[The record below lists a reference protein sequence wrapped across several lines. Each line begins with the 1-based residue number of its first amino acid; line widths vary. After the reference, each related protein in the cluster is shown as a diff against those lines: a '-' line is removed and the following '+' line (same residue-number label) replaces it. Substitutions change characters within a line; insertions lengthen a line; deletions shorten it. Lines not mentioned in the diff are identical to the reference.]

1 MRRTQERR
9 WSPALGRDMELI
21 RFGEHG
27 RPFIAFPISM
37 GDCRLWE
44 ENGLVA
50 SLAGAIDGGHMQ
62 LYCVDSVDAESWYD
76 ESQPPQARVRRHL
89 QYERYI
95 LDEVL
100 AGVDEPPVC
109 VGTSFGALHAAL
121 MCLRHPSR
129 FRGFVAL
136 SGVFDTS
143 RWLDGYHA
151 DETYFTNPL
160 AFVPGLHEERHL
172 QPLRAMSPKVIVTG
186 TEDPNVGESV
196 ALADALRER
205 GVDVRLDLWS
215 GWLHDWPYW
224 KEMLQAY
231 V

>member
-1 MRRTQERR
+1 
-9 WSPALGRDMELI
+9 MELI

-37 GDCRLWE
+37 GNCRLWE
-44 ENGLVA
+44 ENGLIA
-50 SLAGAIDGGHMQ
+50 SLAGPIESGRMQ

-76 ESQPPQARVRRHL
+76 EAQPPHARVRRHL

-95 LDEVL
+95 LDEVVRGL
-100 AGVDEPPVC
+100 NEPPVC
-109 VGTSFGALHAAL
+109 IGASFGALHSAL
-121 MCLRHPSR
+121 VCLRHPSR
-129 FRGFVAL
+129 FGGFVAF

-160 AFVPGLHEERHL
+160 AFVPGLHEQRHL

-196 ALADALRER
+196 ALADALRGR
-205 GVDVRLDLWS
+205 GIDVRLELWR